1 MKPESGYSSL
11 RKGRFSY
18 KNHYYHLI
26 FSTKNRKPTFESFG
40 NSRLFINILKEDQA
54 RQQSKTLAF
63 VVMPDHVHWLMI
75 VKKADLSKTVK
86 RIKSISSRYI
96 AELQWSDGFYDH
108 MIRSDE
114 NLRTVARYIVANP
127 VRAGLVSSVGGYSH
141 WDAIW
146 L

>member
-127 VRAGLVSSVGGYSH
+127 VRACMVRSVRGYSH

>member
-75 VKKADLSKTVK
+75 VKKTDLSKTVK
-86 RIKSISSRYI
+86 RIKSISSRCI

-127 VRAGLVSSVGGYSH
+127 VRAGLVSSVRGYSH